1 MRASLKTRLMLTT
14 ALPAVLAVL
23 AVGVYV
29 ALSRMAEIEQN
40 TRTLHRL
47 VLDSYAARL
56 ESVPAG
62 DIEAYNDL
70 VQKLLEDP
78 DVRAVHLRATEGRWE
93 LHAGPRMRPL
103 SEKLPAG
110 AKPGPHATG
119 DTWRWHRRLDTLEPA
134 ELRVEFFTSRHRIA
148 VLQTLLVLLVFT
160 ITVVLL
166 ALVPAMRLNQV
177 VSGALERLRESMR
190 HVRDGHFDTRMEQRS
205 PAELGELERVFND
218 MTTAMRN
225 ERSELQQNVDQA
237 TEDLRETLETLE
249 EQNIELDMARKEA
262 LKASQVKS
270 EFLANMSHEIRT
282 PLNGIIGFTRLL
294 LRSGLTPRQ
303 RDYMETIRK
312 SSDSLLAIINDIL
325 DFSRLE
331 AGKLSLD
338 RLPLNLYDLI
348 EEVQTMLAPLS
359 QERGLEQAALV
370 YSDVPVHLIGDPL
383 RLRQVLTN
391 LVNNAIKFTDAGS
404 VVIRAMVED
413 QRDGRAT
420 LKVTITDTGVGMS
433 EERQR
438 ELFNAFTQLDPSAAR
453 RAGGTG
459 LGLAISRRLV
469 EEMGGEIGVD
479 SAEGEGSTFWFTLTA
494 EIEEGLPDGER
505 FTAFQGQ
512 SVFMA
517 EPNEQARTALYYML
531 RSWGLEVTAFTHPAD
546 LQAALTDRNTPRPD
560 FAIVGLPVGGEDDT
574 ELAALLARCEQ
585 DGERIIVLPHHLDRL
600 NDRLPQ
606 ASPRCR
612 LLSKPATRMRL
623 YDTMLELVDTDAPA
637 RAALPAPSIDRIR
650 VMVVDDHP
658 GNLRLTRVFL
668 EELGAEVLA
677 CTSGEQALARLEH
690 ESVDLIFMDIQM
702 PDMDGLETTRRI
714 RAMPGPTAPIPVV
727 ALTAH
732 ALSSERRALLDE
744 GMVDYLT
751 KPVTEEQLRHMVT
764 KWARA
769 RTTVAAPDDEAEPP
783 MDTETAPPD
792 DPPVLKP
799 ELARRR
805 CGGRAELA
813 AEMHQMLLDS
823 LHEETPA
830 LTELLRAGN
839 RAQLLENVHRIHG
852 ATRYCGT
859 PRLEAATGRVEEALK
874 THANDDTL
882 NREMDTLLRE
892 IDRVLAE
899 DDSVMGENEA

>member
-70 VQKLLEDP
+70 VQKLLEEP
-78 DVRAVHLRATEGRWE
+78 DVRAVDLRATEGRWE

-103 SEKLPAG
+103 PEKLSAG
-110 AKPGPHATG
+110 AEPGPHSTG
-119 DTWRWHRRLDTLEPA
+119 DTWQWRQRLDTLEPA

-190 HVRDGHFDTRMEQRS
+190 HVRDGHFDTRLEQRA
-205 PAELGELERVFND
+205 PAELGELERVFNE

-249 EQNIELDMARKEA
+249 VQNIELDMARKEA

-270 EFLANMSHEIRT
+270 EFLTNMSHEIRT

-391 LVNNAIKFTDAGS
+391 LVNNAIKFTDSGS
-404 VVIRAMVED
+404 VVTRAMVED
-413 QRDGRAT
+413 QREGRAT

-438 ELFNAFTQLDPSAAR
+438 ELFNAFTQLDPSATR

-459 LGLAISRRLV
+459 LGLAISQRLV

-479 SAEGEGSTFWFTLTA
+479 SAEGEGSTFWFTLTT
-494 EIEEGLPDGER
+494 EVEEGLPDGER

-512 SVFMA
+512 SAFIA
-517 EPNEQARTALYYML
+517 EPNDQARTALYHML
-531 RSWGLEVTAFTHPAD
+531 RTWGMDVTAFTNRTD
-546 LQAALTDRNTPRPD
+546 LQTALTDRNTPGPD
-560 FAIVGLPVGGEDDT
+560 FTILGLPVGGEDDP
-574 ELAALLARCEQ
+574 ELPALLARCEQ
-585 DGERIIVLPHHLDRL
+585 EGERTIVLPHHLDRL
-600 NDRLPQ
+600 NDRLPP
-606 ASPRCR
+606 SSERCR
-612 LLSKPATRMRL
+612 LLSKPATRARL
-623 YDTMLELVDTDAPA
+623 YDTMLELVETDAPA
-637 RAALPAPSIDRIR
+637 PAALPEPSIAQTRI
-650 VMVVDDHP
+650 MVVDDHP

-668 EELGAEVLA
+668 EELGAQVLP
-677 CTSGEQALARLEH
+677 CTSGEQALATLAH

-714 RAMPGPTAPIPVV
+714 RELPGPAASTPVV

-764 KWARA
+764 RWTRNQTANTARE
-769 RTTVAAPDDEAEPP
+769 PEAESTPE
-783 MDTETAPPD
+783 TENDSPD
-792 DPPVLKP
+792 EQPVVDP

-830 LTELLRAGN
+830 LSELLHAGD

-859 PRLEAATGRVEEALK
+859 PRLEAATGRVEEVLK
-874 THANDDTL
+874 ADGDADIL
-882 NREMDTLLRE
+882 NREMETLLRE
-892 IDRVLAE
+892 INRVLAE
-899 DDSVMGENEA
+899 DDSILGEA